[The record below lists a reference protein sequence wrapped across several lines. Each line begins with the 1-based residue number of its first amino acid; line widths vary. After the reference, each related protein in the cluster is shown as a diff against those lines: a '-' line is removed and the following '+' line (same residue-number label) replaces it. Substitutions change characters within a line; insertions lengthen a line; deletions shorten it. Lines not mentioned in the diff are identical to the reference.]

1 MSGHVNHCEEA
12 GVELEGKVAIVT
24 GAAAGIGR
32 AIAGGLAASGASV
45 VVDDVDEAGAKEVA
59 AGIRANGGRAEP
71 CPIGVGTDAA
81 AAEIVRC
88 ATDTF
93 GGLHLLVNNAGVG
106 GDAPLVELSE
116 EQLKRSVSVNL
127 VGPIL
132 LAKHAAG
139 VMVEQ
144 RYGKVVNITSRS
156 GLRGKYG
163 ESGYSAGKA
172 GMAGFTLTMAIEMAP
187 YGINVNAVAP
197 AAWTALLENMPEPER
212 SRTIAKREDNV
223 LGRVAR
229 PADVVPTV
237 VWLLSDAA
245 EYVTG
250 QIIEAT
256 GQQASLL

>member
-1 MSGHVNHCEEA
+1 MV
-12 GVELEGKVAIVT
+12 LEGKVAIVT
-24 GAAAGIGR
+24 GAATGIGR
-32 AIAGGLAASGASV
+32 AIAHGLATAGAAV
-45 VVDDVDEAGAKEVA
+45 VVDDVDEGGAKEVA
-59 AGIRANGGRAEP
+59 MGIRAHGGRAEP
-71 CPIGVGTDAA
+71 CPVGVGTDEA
-81 AAEIVRC
+81 AAEIVAW
-88 ATDTF
+88 ATETF

-106 GDAPLVELSE
+106 GDTPLVELT
-116 EQLKRSVSVNL
+116 EQQLLRSVGVNL

-132 LAKHAAG
+132 LAKHAAK
-139 VMVEQ
+139 VMAEQ

-163 ESGYSAGKA
+163 ESAYSACKA

-187 YGINVNAVAP
+187 YNVNVNAVAP

-223 LGRVAR
+223 LGRVAQ
-229 PADVVPTV
+229 PEDVVPTIV
-237 VWLLSDAA
+237 FLLSDAA

-250 QIIEAT
+250 QVIEAT